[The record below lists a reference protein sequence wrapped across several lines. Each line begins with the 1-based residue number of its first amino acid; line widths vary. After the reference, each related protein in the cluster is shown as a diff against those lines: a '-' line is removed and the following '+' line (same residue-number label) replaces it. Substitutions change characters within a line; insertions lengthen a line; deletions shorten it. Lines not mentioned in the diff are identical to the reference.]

1 MTLTKKELLLD
12 LSTIALEEDEKE
24 EKEQKAQNFVN
35 KVNDTVDTIE
45 AIANGGMRIVELFN
59 DFSNK
64 MKQKMIM
71 V

>member
-35 KVNDTVDTIE
+35 KVNDTVDTIYQ
-45 AIANGGMRIVELFN
+45 
-59 DFSNK
+59 NK
-64 MKQKMIM
+64 VKFRVIIKLKQKMIM